1 MADPVAKTPIYP
13 VRDNQTVTL
22 SITIGESQAG
32 GTDVTFQGAELK
44 TGEVTDLPIGP
55 GQAIR
60 KKILYCLT
68 TVQRKNPA
76 SGKTSVK
83 YALKGGV
90 QDVDLTYDDATLS
103 EIDERVV
110 YDVAVK
116 FV

>member
-1 MADPVAKTPIYP
+1 M
-13 VRDNQTVTL
+13 
-22 SITIGESQAG
+22 
-32 GTDVTFQGAELK
+32 
-44 TGEVTDLPIGP
+44 
-55 GQAIR
+55 
-60 KKILYCLT
+60 
-68 TVQRKNPA
+68 QRKNLA